1 MRYGYA
7 RVSSRG
13 QAQDGT
19 SLESQAAELTAHG
32 CTEVVT
38 EAFTGTTAER
48 PRLTELLD
56 KLERGDALLVC
67 KMDRLARS
75 VAAGLELLEE
85 LEERGVTVEVLNM
98 GVLTCTPTARLLRT
112 VMLAVAEFE
121 RDMIVERMAEGRAWA
136 REHDPEHRE
145 GRRTVEYER
154 AGEFLDMVARVEAGE
169 LSVSA
174 AARALGVSRTSWYAA
189 VKRIKA
195 A

>member
-7 RVSSRG
+7 RVSSKG
-13 QAQDGT
+13 QATDGT
-19 SLESQAAELTAHG
+19 SLESQAAELEAHG
-32 CTEVVT
+32 CTEIVA
-38 EAFTGTTAER
+38 EAYTGVTAER
-48 PRLTELLD
+48 PRLQELLSR
-56 KLERGDALLVC
+56 LETGDALVVC

-136 REHDPEHRE
+136 REHKPDHRE
-145 GRRTVEYER
+145 GRRQVEYER
-154 AGEFLDMVARVEAGE
+154 ESEFRA
-169 LSVSA
+169 A
-174 AARALGVSRTSWYAA
+174 AARVSTGEITASQAARELGVSRGAWYAA
-189 VKRIKA
+189 IKRLA